1 VVRLYVLLRPSACNW
16 LTSLLLACPIINM
29 YSVGDELNRICYSR
43 WHCCIL
49 LGQPGGHGKSKIKY
63 TNLIV
68 KMDRLPDPPVD
79 GNNDCQK
86 A

>member
-1 VVRLYVLLRPSACNW
+1 
-16 LTSLLLACPIINM
+16 LLACPIINM
-29 YSVGDELNRICYSR
+29 YSVGDKLNQICNSW

-49 LGQPGGHGKSKIKY
+49 LGQ
-63 TNLIV
+63 
-68 KMDRLPDPPVD
+68 PVD